1 MIYYNEE
8 GSIQLIKDILEEG
21 VEIPS
26 RAGNCKALFGV
37 TLEYDTHCLSTIR
50 PSSFRLAFEE
60 MIFFLRGQTDS
71 KILEDKGVNFWKG
84 NTTKEFLKQRGLGY
98 LNEGEMG
105 AAYSLQ
111 WRDSGGY
118 IVYASQKYGKSKSVG
133 GVDQLE
139 MLIDNLEND
148 RYGRRN
154 LVMLWNPS
162 ENDHKCLTECWYS
175 SDWNVL
181 PNKDG
186 EDELHVLLSNRSLDT
201 IFGLNFAIQNY
212 RFLQIALCK
221 MFGFKLGKLRCSV
234 SHAHIYEDQIEYA
247 KELVERVYGKQGE
260 IIINS
265 PLHSLEDLLSLEWED
280 IEVKGLEV
288 NTSPFITPRPK
299 MAV

>member
-1 MIYYNEE
+1 MTYYNEA

-50 PSSFRLAFEE
+50 PSGFRLAFEE
-60 MIFFLRGQTDS
+60 MMFFLRGQTNS
-71 KILEDKGVNFWKG
+71 KFLEDKGVNFWKG
-84 NTTKEFLKQRGLGY
+84 NTSKEFLEQRGLGY
-98 LNEGEMG
+98 LDEGEMG

-118 IVYASQKYGKSKSVG
+118 LVIDSQECGKSESAG

-162 ENDHKCLTECWYS
+162 ENEDKCLTECWYS

-234 SHAHIYEDQIEYA
+234 SHAHIYENQIEYA
-247 KELVERVYGKQGE
+247 KELVEREYGEQGE
-260 IIINS
+260 VVINK
-265 PLHSLEDLLSLEWED
+265 PLHTLEDLLSLEWTD
-280 IEVKGLEV
+280 IEVKGLVV
-288 NTSPFITPRPK
+288 NTSPFKTPRPD